1 MCNYLLQLWEAVY
14 TLTMHLRTSLDREAS
29 DASTGPCSFFPRTSQ
44 SQSISKIFHS
54 FSITHFFP
62 YIFREY
68 IFENVTIAAFLSPLL
83 SFSIAIF
90 HDICWTYAPSFQKS
104 DELYRLLVLIQKT
117 WILLLCFKLTT
128 SGPKHYGETGNKE
141 QRFHWQQHTMM

>member
-1 MCNYLLQLWEAVY
+1 MQLPTTALGSSLYSHNAFKNKFGSWSFWCFHR
-14 TLTMHLRTSLDREAS
+14 TLF
-29 DASTGPCSFFPRTSQ
+29 FFPRTSQ

-128 SGPKHYGETGNKE
+128 SGPKHYGEAGNKE
-141 QRFHWQQHTMM
+141 QRFHWQQDTMI